1 MCKWMSGRHDYDVVE
16 SDVARAKS
24 LLIGLRV
31 KIDNGG
37 NKKAQAYGQ
46 ALVHVAG
53 LLAMSLSI
61 AASDALLARGVR
73 ADDLDYAFRD
83 LQRSAARCR
92 TFLDRPSPVGEIADG
107 LAVACFVL
115 SDLHRMRFHAL
126 NAVQPQRSA
135 AADQAKILVEVIE
148 ALVHHDDRSGTIRR
162 ERQFAA

>member
-1 MCKWMSGRHDYDVVE
+1 MRKWMAGRHDCDVVE
-16 SDVARAKS
+16 SDVARATS

-37 NKKAQAYGQ
+37 NRRAKAYGQ

-53 LLAMSLSI
+53 LLSTSLSI

-92 TFLDRPSPVGEIADG
+92 TFLDQPSPVGEIADG
-107 LAVACFVL
+107 LAVACSIL
-115 SDLHRMRFHAL
+115 SDLYCMRFHAL

-135 AADQAKILVEVIE
+135 VADQAKILVEVIE
-148 ALVHHDDRSGTIRR
+148 ALVHPDDRNGTIRR
-162 ERQFAA
+162 ERQLAA

>member
-1 MCKWMSGRHDYDVVE
+1 MAGRHDCDVVE

-37 NKKAQAYGQ
+37 NRRAQVYGQ

-53 LLAMSLSI
+53 LLPTSLSI

-92 TFLDRPSPVGEIADG
+92 TFLDEPSPVGEMADS
-107 LAVACFVL
+107 LAVACSIL
-115 SDLHRMRFHAL
+115 SDLYRMRFHAL
-126 NAVQPQRSA
+126 KAVHPQRSA
-135 AADQAKILVEVIE
+135 AADQAKMSVEVVE
-148 ALVHHDDRSGTIRR
+148 ALVQPVERNGRFSR
-162 ERQFAA
+162 ERQLAA